1 MLRVFENRV
10 LRGIFEHKR
19 DEIIGEWR
27 KLHNEK
33 HNDLYCSSTTVRVI
47 KSDRMRWAEHVAGMG
62 RAEVHAEFWWGTP
75 KEGGQLEDS
84 DVGER
89 VILRRIFKK
98 WDGEA
103 WTRLIWLRIGTGDGL
118 L

>member
-1 MLRVFENRV
+1 
-10 LRGIFEHKR
+10 
-19 DEIIGEWR
+19 
-27 KLHNEK
+27 
-33 HNDLYCSSTTVRVI
+33 
-47 KSDRMRWAEHVAGMG
+47 
-62 RAEVHAEFWWGTP
+62 VHAEFWWGTP